1 MLELVLRLGFSLAA
15 VLGLFWLVAHFGS
28 RRLGGSR
35 ALLHVRARQ
44 SLSRTASVAVVE
56 VGDRVLVVG
65 VADGGVRLLTEL
77 DPDSLP
83 VTPSRVVRDGG
94 DAMTDDAAAV
104 LAGTLP
110 GRSGRLTDRLAA
122 SVATRLRAR
131 SGPRPATVVAAAA
144 DLPASDT
151 SAVTAAR
158 VEATPAPTTHAL
170 NGSVLSTQTWK
181 QAWASATARR
191 AHEAVPS
198 AAVVFTAPSSAGTVD
213 G

>member
-44 SLSRTASVAVVE
+44 SLSRTASVAVIE

-83 VTPSRVVRDGG
+83 VTPSRVVGDGG

-104 LAGTLP
+104 LAGALP
-110 GRSGRLTDRLAA
+110 GRSARLTDRLAA
-122 SVATRLRAR
+122 NVATRLRAR
-131 SGPRPATVVAAAA
+131 SGPRPATVEAAAA
-144 DLPASDT
+144 DLPTADT
-151 SAVTAAR
+151 SVTAAR
-158 VEATPAPTTHAL
+158 VEATPGPTTHAL
-170 NGSVLSTQTWK
+170 TGSVLSTQTWK
-181 QAWASATARR
+181 QAWEAATARR